1 MNVTNTNPPT
11 ETFQQVGGGQ
21 GFQVIATGDNY
32 IKHLSGT
39 GSTNLANGAV
49 MASFPATEPVVIAP
63 NATVSMFPP
72 A

>member
-1 MNVTNTNPPT
+1 MIVTNTTPPT
-11 ETFQQVGGGQ
+11 QTFQQVGPGQ
-21 GFQVIATGDNY
+21 AFQVKSTGDNY
-32 IKHLSGT
+32 LKHNTGT